1 MNRRKD
7 VGNIKNIFVQNLR
20 LDSNLRVFFAVSRT
34 GEKIGEGGAQ
44 RIVFLLSL
52 QFRVDWPDFVK
63 KVRLLDGVEQAYPS
77 IYFFLGAIWASISS
91 AMCLCPFDKATR
103 RAVRP
108 SLSLIDMSAPWFS
121 SERTPALFPLA
132 AATCSAV

>member
-7 VGNIKNIFVQNLR
+7 VGNIKDIFVQYLR
-20 LDSNLRVFFAVSRT
+20 LDSNSRVFFAVSRT
-34 GEKIGEGGAQ
+34 GEEIGEDGAQ
-44 RIVFLLSL
+44 GTVFSLSL
-52 QFRVDWPDFVK
+52 QFRFNWPDFVN
-63 KVRLLDGVEQAYPS
+63 RIHLLNRVEQVYYS